1 MKNYILLLGIAGV
14 ALGSYCAYAGNSATM
29 TVTAT
34 IAHDVSL
41 TGTGN
46 ISLGTITINPGYMDS
61 DTEWSYSD
69 SGIPSI
75 EAGKGI
81 VSLSNQT
88 VGTFTANIP
97 NPSDCD
103 SPNDICGGLI
113 VSDLMSRNWLGGSDA
128 DINRCYYEIKHD
140 SGNSFK
146 LYAYACYIETPSAI
160 TEGNRSATITINYNP
175 G

>member
-1 MKNYILLLGIAGV
+1 MNKYILLLGIAGV

-41 TGTGN
+41 TGTGD
-46 ISLGTITINPGYMDS
+46 ISLGTITVNPGYTGT

-75 EAGKGI
+75 ESGEGI

-97 NPSDCD
+97 NPSACD
-103 SPNDICGGLI
+103 GTTDECGGFSTD
-113 VSDLMSRNWLGGSDA
+113 SDMDQTWFGGSST
-128 DINRCYYEIKHD
+128 NVNSCNWNIKHI

-146 LYAYACYIETPSAI
+146 LFIYQCWLESPSTT
-160 TEGNRSATITINYNP
+160 TEGNRSATITINYNAS
-175 G
+175 